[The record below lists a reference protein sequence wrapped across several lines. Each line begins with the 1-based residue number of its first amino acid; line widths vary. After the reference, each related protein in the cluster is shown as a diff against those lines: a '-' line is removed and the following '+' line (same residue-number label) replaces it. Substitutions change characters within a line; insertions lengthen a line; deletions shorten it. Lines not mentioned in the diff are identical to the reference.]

1 MVSKK
6 KIEFINSQMI
16 PQKMQPTFLF
26 PGLKGRAIQAG
37 QFRVGNQKQLKTYS
51 LCACFDIM
59 S

>member
-1 MVSKK
+1 MASKK

-37 QFRVGNQKQLKTYS
+37 AIQGG
-51 LCACFDIM
+51 
-59 S
+59 